1 MGEKNIYQKLVEVRK
16 SIDSFNKD
24 STGYGYKYVSGSQ
37 VLSAIK
43 GAMDKE
49 GVILATN
56 LISPVVGQ
64 SSKGW
69 MVNSKVTMIWINADK
84 PEDRLEVSWFM
95 AGEQKDPS
103 QAFGSALTYME
114 RYFLLKFFGI
124 PTDEDDPDNP
134 GKDKGN
140 GNGKGNGKGK
150 GKDKTPKTKTWTVG
164 NIEYTAK
171 DVGELMLKHHQGD
184 RKKAT
189 NDWNLFKDLDKEMQI
204 STIEGLLEG
213 EAT

>member
-189 NDWNLFKDLDKEMQI
+189 SDWNLFKDLDKEMQI